1 MEFLQALFVGGEV
14 NLATGTP
21 ENKKGWEFF
30 LYCRAKNTYLYIFVE
45 G

>member
-14 NLATGTP
+14 NLATVD
-21 ENKKGWEFF
+21 KKGWEFF
-30 LYCRAKNTYLYIFVE
+30 LYFRAKNTYLYIFAR